1 MIIECPNCQ
10 KKFNADSALI
20 PDNGRI
26 LQCGICKHSWF
37 FSKNNLDNIE
47 EKKPENLEKDS
58 IEDENEFQDSES
70 VNANIDVKS
79 TEFSSIKVNKFK
91 NKSFK
96 FSRILSYLIVI
107 IISFIAII
115 ILLDTF
121 KIYLSTIFPN
131 LELIIFNL
139 FETLEDIYLFL
150 KNLLF

>member
-10 KKFNADSALI
+10 KKFNADSSLI
-20 PDNGRI
+20 PYNGRV
-26 LQCGICKHSWF
+26 LQCGTCKHSWF
-37 FSKNNLDNIE
+37 FSKNNLDKIE
-47 EKKPENLEKDS
+47 EKSPENLEKDS
-58 IEDENEFQDSES
+58 IEDENKFQDSKS
-70 VNANIDVKS
+70 VNANIDAKS
-79 TEFSSIKVNKFK
+79 TEFSTIKVNKFK